1 MYINVNYSTV
11 GICFKN
17 MLLDIDVSIYFQYMD
32 TTWLQIFHAN
42 LVIEKKISEEVLLK
56 HN

>member
-1 MYINVNYSTV
+1 
-11 GICFKN
+11 

>member
-1 MYINVNYSTV
+1 
-11 GICFKN
+11 

-32 TTWLQIFHAN
+32 ATWLHIFHAN
-42 LVIEKKISEEVLLK
+42 LVIVKKISEEVLLN